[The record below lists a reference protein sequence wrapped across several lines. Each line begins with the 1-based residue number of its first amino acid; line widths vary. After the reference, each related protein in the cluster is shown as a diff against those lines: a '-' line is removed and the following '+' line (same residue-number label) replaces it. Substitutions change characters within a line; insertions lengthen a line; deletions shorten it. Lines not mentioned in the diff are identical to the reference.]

1 MTNHVNIKT
10 TEFIFCW
17 FKNKYLQNCK
27 YLFLPV
33 IKVAKNIFIIFKP
46 NMINFYGVNNRVA
59 FKTRKKKQDIENPS
73 RSNSFPRILLSTV
86 GMALCL
92 NTISPAN
99 SDTFIRENS
108 NDSIE
113 SIITPNNKTRLTN
126 EELKAAPSP
135 IINIAGKEKNV
146 GIIVDTKTNKL
157 YRYDNSGEVIDGYHV
172 ATGKLNSNGKSLTT
186 TGIRRVHH
194 IEDYPYSKAYGT
206 KRKANP
212 KPYGPNVLY
221 LTIINPKTGVEEP
234 SNGEFIHGN
243 NDASSIGKYKS
254 GGCIRMDN
262 DVIKQFADEV
272 KVGTLVLIK

>member
-1 MTNHVNIKT
+1 
-10 TEFIFCW
+10 
-17 FKNKYLQNCK
+17 
-27 YLFLPV
+27 
-33 IKVAKNIFIIFKP
+33 
-46 NMINFYGVNNRVA
+46 MINFYGVSNSVSFTA
-59 FKTRKKKQDIENPS
+59 RKKQQCVENPS
-73 RSNSFPRILLSTV
+73 RGNSFPRMLLSTV

-99 SDTFIRENS
+99 SDTFVHQ
-108 NDSIE
+108 DSIE
-113 SIITPNNKTRLTN
+113 MVEDIINPENQTKLTA

-135 IINIAGKEKNV
+135 FITIAGKERNV

-157 YRYDNSGEVIDGYHV
+157 YRYDDSGEIIDGYHV
-172 ATGKLNSNGKSLTT
+172 ATGSLKSNGKSSTT
-186 TGIRRVHH
+186 PGIRRVHH
-194 IEDYPYSKAYGT
+194 IENYPYSKAYDT

-243 NDASSIGKYKS
+243 NDPSSIGKHKS
-254 GGCIRMDN
+254 GGCIRMEN
-262 DVIKQFADEV
+262 DVIKQFAKEV

>member
-1 MTNHVNIKT
+1 
-10 TEFIFCW
+10 
-17 FKNKYLQNCK
+17 
-27 YLFLPV
+27 
-33 IKVAKNIFIIFKP
+33 
-46 NMINFYGVNNRVA
+46 MINFYGVNNRVA
-59 FKTRKKKQDIENPS
+59 FTARKKKQDIENPS

-194 IEDYPYSKAYGT
+194 ID
-206 KRKANP
+206 
-212 KPYGPNVLY
+212 LY

>member
-1 MTNHVNIKT
+1 MVN
-10 TEFIFCW
+10 FS
-17 FKNKYLQNCK
+17 
-27 YLFLPV
+27 
-33 IKVAKNIFIIFKP
+33 NI
-46 NMINFYGVNNRVA
+46 NNNINFNGTSKHKQQSKVTQPTHRV
-59 FKTRKKKQDIENPS
+59 FS
-73 RSNSFPRILLSTV
+73 PRVFLSTV
-86 GMALCL
+86 GVALCL
-92 NTISPAN
+92 NTAASPMTN
-99 SDTFIRENS
+99 DVFEKQDT
-108 NDSIE
+108 IE
-113 SIITPNNKTRLTN
+113 VVDDIINPKNKTQLSS
-126 EELKAAPSP
+126 EELSAAPAP
-135 IINIAGKEKNV
+135 VVTIAGKEKNV

-221 LTIINPKTGVEEP
+221 LTIINSKTGVEEP